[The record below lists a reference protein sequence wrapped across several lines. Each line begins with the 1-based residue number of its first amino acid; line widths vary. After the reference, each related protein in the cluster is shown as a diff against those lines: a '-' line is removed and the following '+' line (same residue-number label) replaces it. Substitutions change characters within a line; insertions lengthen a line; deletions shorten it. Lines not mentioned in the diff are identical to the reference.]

1 MGCRTPSKAGG
12 TQSVAEAEDKPPTI
26 AGCVLLAGGLVPSP
40 LVENARRP
48 SLELSLTARQTVFD
62 RWCDVLFD
70 AAVGDRAPLTRPVL
84 QVVHSG
90 PPYRPTRDFNDPR
103 FDVITQEEPGS
114 YRGPAGVLRDVT
126 DRYHDDDV
134 LLVAEAARYIAGG
147 LSQFINDW
155 ARIRPDVLIAR
166 HPGGKPAGI
175 MLVRRGSL
183 ELVPNEGF
191 MDVKEQ
197 WLPKVVRAGLKVWT
211 SETRDFQPYPL
222 RTREQFLEASAVAA
236 GVASTEANA
245 HAVLGPPRVLGTGI
259 DKSRVS
265 DAAQVAQGAVIADA
279 IVMPGAVI
287 GTGAIV
293 VRSIVCPDAV
303 IEPNAEIVDR
313 IVPSAA

>member
-1 MGCRTPSKAGG
+1 MPEPA
-12 TQSVAEAEDKPPTI
+12 AIPPTI

-40 LVENARRP
+40 LVEEAGQP

-70 AAVGDRAPLTRPVL
+70 AAVGDRHPLKRPIL

-90 PPYRPTRDFNDPR
+90 PPYRPRRDFSDPR
-103 FDVITQEEPGS
+103 FEVLTQEEPGS
-114 YRGPAGVLRDVT
+114 YRGPAGVLRDVAQEY
-126 DRYHDDDV
+126 DDDDV
-134 LLVAEAARYIAGG
+134 LLVAEAARFIAGG
-147 LSQFINDW
+147 LGQFLGDW
-155 ARIRPDVLIAR
+155 SRLRPDVLIAC
-166 HPGGKPAGI
+166 HPGGEPAGI

-211 SETRDFQPYPL
+211 SETRDFRPYPL
-222 RTREQFLEASAVAA
+222 RTREQFLDASAVAA
-236 GVASTEANA
+236 GIGCSETRGDG
-245 HAVLGPPRVLGTGI
+245 VLGPPRVLGPGI

-265 DAAQVAQGAVIADA
+265 ETAQVAPGAVIADA

-287 GTGAIV
+287 GAGAIV

-303 IEPNAEIVDR
+303 VEHNAEVVDR
-313 IVPSAA
+313 IVPAAA

>member
-1 MGCRTPSKAGG
+1 MPAVGG
-12 TQSVAEAEDKPPTI
+12 RVGTSSVPESEANPPKI
-26 AGCVLLAGGLVPSP
+26 AGCILLAGGLVPSP
-40 LVENARRP
+40 LVEDARCP

-70 AAVGDRAPLTRPVL
+70 ATVGDRDPLERPRL

-90 PPYRPTRDFNDPR
+90 PPYRPRRDFQDPR
-103 FDVITQEEPGS
+103 FEVVTQEEPGS
-114 YRGPAGVLRDVT
+114 FRGPGGVLRDVT
-126 DRYHDDDV
+126 ESYGDDDI

-147 LSQFINDW
+147 LCQFIADW
-155 ARIRPDVLIAR
+155 ARLRPDILMAC
-166 HPGGKPAGI
+166 HPGGEPAGL

-183 ELVPNEGF
+183 ELVPSEGF

-222 RTREQFLEASAVAA
+222 RTREQFLRASAVAA
-236 GVASTEANA
+236 GLTANA
-245 HAVLGPPRVLGTGI
+245 AEPPSVLGPPRVLGGGI
-259 DKSRVS
+259 DKSRV
-265 DAAQVAQGAVIADA
+265 AQTARVAPGAVIADA

-303 IEPNAEIVDR
+303 IEDNAEVVDR
-313 IVPSAA
+313 IIPAAA